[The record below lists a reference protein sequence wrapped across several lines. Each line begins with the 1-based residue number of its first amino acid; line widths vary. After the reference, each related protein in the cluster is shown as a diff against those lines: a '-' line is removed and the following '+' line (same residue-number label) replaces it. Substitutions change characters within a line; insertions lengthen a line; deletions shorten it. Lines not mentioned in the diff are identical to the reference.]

1 MYYSLTRFYH
11 KDNEEN
17 LSKLS
22 IEIKERDNSASLV
35 RMETGHHKEELS
47 ALNDKYHLLLSQNG
61 THLLI
66 ESFPR
71 LLTHLLANLEVL
83 TTRLS
88 ETRKEMD
95 QVEEKYLMNQTKL
108 CDVEEELTQCR
119 AMVDL

>member
-1 MYYSLTRFYH
+1 M
-11 KDNEEN
+11 
-17 LSKLS
+17 SKLS

-47 ALNDKYHLLLSQNG
+47 ALNDKYHLSLSQNG